1 LLKTDAALTVV
12 ESCGPCVWTKRRG
25 KNCGRGEGREGGR
38 EGGPGG
44 EREGGREEE
53 DGLEGGSAQCIVL
66 ARKKE
71 VVLASRKEGGRM
83 GGRKDGREG
92 GRKGSWDRKKKRAV
106 LSRNL
111 EWGVNHTKHI
121 RLYPSPLLTPA
132 YFLPLAGS
140 LLPDSSFLPRRNRR
154 RGKMRETWSSL
165 PLPPPPPRPLSLPP
179 PLPPSLL
186 PPSPRPRGTV
196 AVKSF
201 L

>member
-1 LLKTDAALTVV
+1 VR
-12 ESCGPCVWTKRRG
+12 E
-25 KNCGRGEGREGGR
+25 GREGEREGGRKGGREGGR
-38 EGGPGG
+38 
-44 EREGGREEE
+44 REGGREEE